1 HIDGGR
7 TVWVSEPET
16 AAWRDRT
23 DTTLPTGVILQGMTD
38 DGHTVFFVT
47 DSRLVDADTNGG
59 PDLYRYTDSA
69 DPENDSNLTMIS
81 QNGDTANSLGTSVVG
96 FNGDGERVYYHTTAD
111 RLVLW
116 DHGSTEVITSAV
128 VRNPDSRLELTV
140 TAGGPGLGRVSPD
153 GMYMA

>member
-59 PDLYRYTDSA
+59 PDVYRYTDSA

-81 QNGDTANSLGTSVVG
+81 QNGDTRSNQILGNSVVG
-96 FNGDGERVYYHTTAD
+96 FASDGERVYYHTTAD

-116 DHGSTEVITSAV
+116 DHGSTDVITSAV
-128 VRNPDSRLELTV
+128 SRPTQAELQ
-140 TAGGPGLGRVSPD
+140 
-153 GMYMA
+153 